1 MKCNLF
7 PSFQTIITI
16 MLLLVTLN
24 AFSQQTT
31 NTPYSAYGIGST
43 EDIENGIFG
52 GLGSSNISYYDS
64 TVLNYFNPAS
74 YSSISKGQ
82 PLLSTGTSSRIST
95 FSENGINSNSSNTTL
110 SHFALGFSFANRFGL
125 AFGFKPYSRRGYE
138 FSSNEV
144 IGSDTIKNTY
154 SGSGSTNEAFLGLSS
169 KLATFSHTNVSIG
182 VNLGYVFGSLRN
194 RRISQLNDLSAGGI
208 DHKNIDLR
216 GFNSDIALSVNHKI
230 NEKHSFTLS
239 SVYTPSLR
247 FNADRSTNL
256 FYGADVLDESTY
268 FRLDSTGN
276 VEGNIN
282 SQSKIKGGINYR
294 IAFKDVAKKS
304 KVRNSEISIHLN
316 YKYTNW
322 KDYKETYN
330 GIDNL
335 NNFYNTSKITF
346 GFQYTPETSFLSSA
360 SSSKI
365 FEKIRYRAGF
375 YNYTLPVQQSLNT
388 INDYGVSLGF
398 GIPIQVQKSMSSI
411 NISVGYGQRNNGVS
425 TDFRENY
432 TSLNFSLIMAPGNFE
447 KWFVKRKYN

>member
-7 PSFQTIITI
+7 PSLQNIITI
-16 MLLLVTLN
+16 FLLLVTSQ
-24 AFSQQTT
+24 AISQQTT
-31 NTPYSAYGIGST
+31 NTQYSAYGIGST
-43 EDIENGIFG
+43 ENVESGIFG
-52 GLGSSNISYYDS
+52 GLGSSNISYFDS

-169 KLATFSHTNVSIG
+169 KLVTFNRTDVSFG

-194 RRISQLNDLSAGGI
+194 RRTSQLNDLIAGGI
-208 DHKNIDLR
+208 DHKNIDIR
-216 GFNSDIALSVNHKI
+216 GFNTEIALSINHQI

-239 SVYTPSLR
+239 SVYSPSLKY
-247 FNADRSTNL
+247 NAERSTNL
-256 FYGADVLDESTY
+256 FYAADVLDESTY

-276 VEGNIN
+276 IEGNIN
-282 SQSKIKGGINYR
+282 STSEINGGINYR
-294 IAFKDVAKKS
+294 FNFKDVAKKS
-304 KVRNSEISIHLN
+304 KVRNSELSFHLN
-316 YKYTNW
+316 YSFTNW

-330 GIDNL
+330 GIDNS
-335 NNFYNTSKITF
+335 NNFYNTSKISF
-346 GFQYTPETSFLSSA
+346 GMQYTPESSFLSSA

-375 YNYTLPVQQSLNT
+375 YNYTLPIQQSLNT
-388 INDYGVSLGF
+388 INDYGVTLGF
-398 GIPIQVQKSMSSI
+398 GIPIQVQKSMSSV

-425 TDFRENY
+425 TDFRESY
-432 TSLNFSLIMAPGNFE
+432 TSINFSLIMAPGNFE